1 MHVEK
6 WVKED
11 IKMLINDL
19 QKSKQLYKVAKS
31 KKILIKPSKSQIK
44 QLNKFINDCR
54 FTYNKA
60 LEIFHNDNSLNTMI
74 KLKPYVVSQKTK
86 KELKF
91 NVEIPN
97 EIYETPS
104 SMRSQELK
112 VLETN
117 IKSAFSN
124 LKNKNI
130 THFKIRFK
138 SKKKS
143 PRILNCEHH
152 ASSIKILNNKQY
164 LKLTNIKNPILI
176 ETKELIN
183 LENDFKIQCSKNNK
197 WYLLVTYY
205 DNIKENKQFNVC
217 ALDPGLRKFMTG
229 IDINANKFK
238 IGDGVMQ
245 VLSKLKIKIS
255 NLQSSLH
262 KLNNQRKNINSK
274 KLYNKWNKC
283 KQMLITYREKFK
295 FKIKELHY
303 QTCNY
308 LCKNYDVIILPNFGV
323 KEMITKSSKWL
334 KKSIL
339 QLSFCEFKERLKN
352 KCKEY
357 NKTLII
363 TEEPY
368 SSKTC
373 SLCENYNFNISKEE
387 YITCNFCKK
396 SYDRDENGALNI
408 LKNTLNGVF
417 KSKII

>member
-11 IKMLINDL
+11 IKMLTDDL
-19 QKSKQLYKVAKS
+19 KNAKQTNKVAKCR
-31 KKILIKPSKSQIK
+31 KLLIKPSKLQIK
-44 QLNKFINDCR
+44 QLNNFINDCR

-60 LEIFHNDNSLNTMI
+60 LETFNADNSLNSMI
-74 KLKPYVVSQKTK
+74 KLKPYVVSKKTK

-91 NVEIPN
+91 SVNIHDD
-97 EIYETPS
+97 IHKTPS
-104 SMRSQELK
+104 SMRTQELK
-112 VLETN
+112 VFETN
-117 IKSAFSN
+117 LKSAFKN

-130 THFKIRFK
+130 THFKMRFK
-138 SKKKS
+138 SKKTS
-143 PRILNCEHH
+143 PKILNCEHH
-152 ASSIKILNNKQY
+152 ASSIKILNNRQY
-164 LKLTNIKNPILI
+164 LKLTNIEHPILI
-176 ETKELIN
+176 ETKKLIN

-197 WYLLVTYY
+197 WYLLVTCY
-205 DNIKENKQFNVC
+205 DNIKENKQYNIC

-229 IDINANKFK
+229 VDINANKFK

-262 KLNNQRKNINSK
+262 KLNNQRKIINSK

-283 KQMLITYREKFK
+283 KQMLITSLEKFK

-323 KEMITKSSKWL
+323 KEMIAKSSKWL

-339 QLSFCEFKERLKN
+339 QLSFYKFKERLKN

-357 NKTLII
+357 NKTFIL

>member
-11 IKMLINDL
+11 TKMLIDNL
-19 QKSKQLYKVAKS
+19 KKTKQIHTVAKCR
-31 KKILIKPSKSQIK
+31 KILIKPSKSQIK
-44 QLNKFINDCR
+44 LLNKFINDCR

-60 LEIFHNDNSLNTMI
+60 LEIFNKDNSFNTMI
-74 KLKPYVVSQKTK
+74 KLKPYVVSKKTK
-86 KELKF
+86 KELKY
-91 NVEIPN
+91 NIEIPN

-130 THFKIRFK
+130 THFKMCFK
-138 SKKKS
+138 SKKTS
-143 PRILNCEHH
+143 PKILNCEHH
-152 ASSIKILNNKQY
+152 ASSIQILNNKSY
-164 LKLTNIKNPILI
+164 LKLTNIKKPILI

-183 LENDFKIQCSKNNK
+183 LDNDFKIQCSKNNK
-197 WYLLVTYY
+197 WYLLITYY
-205 DNIKENKQFNVC
+205 DNIKDNKKYNIC

-245 VLSKLKIKIS
+245 ILSKLKIKIS

-262 KLNNQRKNINSK
+262 KLNNKRKIINSK
-274 KLYNKWNKC
+274 KSYNKWNKC
-283 KQMLITYREKFK
+283 KQMLLTSREKFK

-308 LCKNYDVIILPNFGV
+308 LCKNYDIIILPNFGV
-323 KEMITKSSKWL
+323 K
-334 KKSIL
+334 
-339 QLSFCEFKERLKN
+339 
-352 KCKEY
+352 
-357 NKTLII
+357 
-363 TEEPY
+363 
-368 SSKTC
+368 
-373 SLCENYNFNISKEE
+373 
-387 YITCNFCKK
+387 
-396 SYDRDENGALNI
+396 
-408 LKNTLNGVF
+408 
-417 KSKII
+417 

>member
-11 IKMLINDL
+11 IKMLINEL
-19 QKSKQLYKVAKS
+19 KNTKQIDKVAKCR
-31 KKILIKPSKSQIK
+31 KILIKPSKTQVK

-60 LEIFHNDNSLNTMI
+60 LEIFNKDNSFNTMI
-74 KLKPYVVSQKTK
+74 KLKPYVVSKKTK

-91 NVEIPN
+91 DVEIPD

-130 THFKIRFK
+130 KHFKMRFK

-143 PRILNCEHH
+143 SKILNCEHH
-152 ASSIKILNNKQY
+152 ASSIVILNNKQY

-176 ETKELIN
+176 DTKDKIN
-183 LENDFKIQCSKNNK
+183 LQNDFKIQCSKNNK
-197 WYLLVTYY
+197 WYLLITYY
-205 DNIKENKQFNVC
+205 NNIKDNKKHNIC

-238 IGDGVMQ
+238 IGDGIMQ

-255 NLQSSLH
+255 NLQSSLN
-262 KLNNQRKNINSK
+262 KLNNKRKIKNSK
-274 KLYNKWNKC
+274 ILYNKWNKC
-283 KQMLITYREKFK
+283 K
-295 FKIKELHY
+295 
-303 QTCNY
+303 
-308 LCKNYDVIILPNFGV
+308 
-323 KEMITKSSKWL
+323 
-334 KKSIL
+334 
-339 QLSFCEFKERLKN
+339 
-352 KCKEY
+352 
-357 NKTLII
+357 
-363 TEEPY
+363 
-368 SSKTC
+368 
-373 SLCENYNFNISKEE
+373 
-387 YITCNFCKK
+387 
-396 SYDRDENGALNI
+396 
-408 LKNTLNGVF
+408 
-417 KSKII
+417 

>member
-1 MHVEK
+1 M
-6 WVKED
+6 
-11 IKMLINDL
+11 
-19 QKSKQLYKVAKS
+19 
-31 KKILIKPSKSQIK
+31 
-44 QLNKFINDCR
+44 
-54 FTYNKA
+54 
-60 LEIFHNDNSLNTMI
+60 
-74 KLKPYVVSQKTK
+74 
-86 KELKF
+86 
-91 NVEIPN
+91 
-97 EIYETPS
+97 
-104 SMRSQELK
+104 
-112 VLETN
+112 
-117 IKSAFSN
+117 
-124 LKNKNI
+124 
-130 THFKIRFK
+130 
-138 SKKKS
+138 
-143 PRILNCEHH
+143 
-152 ASSIKILNNKQY
+152 LNNKQY
-164 LKLTNIKNPILI
+164 LKLTNIENPILI
-176 ETKELIN
+176 ETKKLIN

-205 DNIKENKQFNVC
+205 DDIKENKQYNIC

-238 IGDGVMQ
+238 IGDGIMQ

-262 KLNNQRKNINSK
+262 KINNKRKNINSK

-283 KQMLITYREKFK
+283 KQMLITSREKFK

-323 KEMITKSSKWL
+323 KEMIAKSSKWL
-334 KKSIL
+334 RKSIL
-339 QLSFCEFKERLKN
+339 QLSFYEFKERLKN

-357 NKTLII
+357 NKTFIL

>member
-11 IKMLINDL
+11 IQRLTNDL
-19 QKSKQLYKVAKS
+19 KNMKQINKIAKCR
-31 KKILIKPSKSQIK
+31 KILIKPTKLQIK
-44 QLNKFINDCR
+44 QLNNFINDCR
-54 FTYNKA
+54 YTYNKGIE
-60 LEIFHNDNSLNTMI
+60 LFNSDNSIYSFFNLRNYLVT
-74 KLKPYVVSQKTK
+74 KKTK
-86 KELKF
+86 KELKHIVNIPDEIF
-91 NVEIPN
+91 N
-97 EIYETPS
+97 TPKH
-104 SMRSQELK
+104 MRSEEIK
-112 VLETN
+112 VLATN

-130 THFKIRFK
+130 THFKMRFK
-138 SKKKS
+138 SKKTS
-143 PRILNCEHH
+143 PKILNCEHH
-152 ASSIKILNNKQY
+152 ASSIKILNDKQY
-164 LKLTNIKNPILI
+164 LKLTNIQNPILI
-176 ETKELIN
+176 NTKELIN

-205 DNIKENKQFNVC
+205 DDIKENKQYNIC

-238 IGDGVMQ
+238 IGDGIMQ
-245 VLSKLKIKIS
+245 ILSKLKIKIS

-262 KLNNQRKNINSK
+262 KLNNKRKNLNSK

-283 KQMLITYREKFK
+283 KQMLITSHEKFK

-308 LCKNYDVIILPNFGV
+308 LCKKYDVIILPNFGV
-323 KEMITKSSKWL
+323 KEMIAKSSKWL
-334 KKSIL
+334 RKSIL

-357 NKTLII
+357 NKTFIL

-387 YITCNFCKK
+387 QITCNFCKK
-396 SYDRDENGALNI
+396 KYNRDENGALNI